1 MSKRAHSQI
10 DSLAD
15 DAKRLPLSSQNVL
28 PLTDDKRMAYV
39 SAAGSPAEA
48 ESDLKLQRLGDTD
61 WVFRD
66 LAGTA
71 A

>member
-1 MSKRAHSQI
+1 
-10 DSLAD
+10 
-15 DAKRLPLSSQNVL
+15 L